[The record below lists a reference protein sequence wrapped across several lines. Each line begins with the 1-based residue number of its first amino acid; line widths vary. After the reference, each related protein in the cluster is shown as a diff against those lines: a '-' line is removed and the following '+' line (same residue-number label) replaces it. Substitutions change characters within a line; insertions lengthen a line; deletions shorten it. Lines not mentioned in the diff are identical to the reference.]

1 LEFSNAFPRK
11 QNQINRGIHQLGI
24 IRRVLMKMMMS
35 RMALKMT
42 LVILV
47 ILKQVILTI
56 YIEEEP
62 TLTHSNSMKQKATA
76 LQTPKSN

>member
-1 LEFSNAFPRK
+1 
-11 QNQINRGIHQLGI
+11 
-24 IRRVLMKMMMS
+24 MKMMMS